1 MSKIIC
7 DICGTT
13 YQDTAERCP
22 ICGCTREAAAGLL
35 GEDLLTENR
44 IVEEQNPKSGKFA
57 PRKREIFDFDEVNS
71 DVDEEEPEEVSFD
84 SDDDEDEYDEEPRH
98 NTFVVILLTV
108 LIVALLAVAGF
119 LFVRYFL
126 PNIKGEETVP
136 PTTAPVYQEPETTA
150 APTILE
156 VPCQNLALTS
166 GTANLTQEG
175 QYFLLHVIAM
185 PEDTTDEIVFSS
197 GDESIATVTADGKIT
212 AVSEGETVIYITC
225 GSSQLSCPVVCNFSG
240 EVKPVETIAAETVVP
255 TAPAE
260 TVPEETAS
268 GETVPA
274 EEGEPEETEAAT
286 EPTKTIA
293 PGDVELKLKKEDIGL
308 KVYYYVTLELDCE
321 LEPTDVEWSS
331 EHPHIATVDENGVVT
346 AKKDGVTDIIVK
358 YGDQE
363 VRCKVRCSY

>member
-13 YQDTAERCP
+13 YQDTADQCP
-22 ICGCTREAAAGLL
+22 ICGCSRDAASALL
-35 GEDLLTENR
+35 GEDLFAED
-44 IVEEQNPKSGKFA
+44 VMESPKAKSGKFSS
-57 PRKREIFDFDEVNS
+57 RKKEIFDYDEVNS
-71 DVDEEEPEEVSFD
+71 DEEEEEVEAVSYDQDDEEE
-84 SDDDEDEYDEEPRH
+84 EYEEEPRH

-126 PNIKGEETVP
+126 PNMQEKETVP
-136 PTTAPVYQEPETTA
+136 TTVYQEPETTA
-150 APTILE
+150 APTQLE
-156 VPCQNLALTS
+156 IPCQSLALTS
-166 GTANLTQEG
+166 GTATLTQEG
-175 QYFLLHVIAM
+175 AYFLLHVIAM
-185 PEDTTDEIVFSS
+185 PEDTTDQIVFKSA
-197 GDESIATVTADGKIT
+197 DESIATVTEDGRIT

-225 GSSQLSCPVVCNFSG
+225 GSSQLDCPVVCNFSG
-240 EVKPVETIAAETVVP
+240 ETETEPEIEETIAAETIAP
-255 TAPAE
+255 TEAE
-260 TVPEETAS
+260 EE
-268 GETVPA
+268 PA
-274 EEGEPEETEAAT
+274 EETEPEETEDAT
-286 EPTKTIA
+286 EPTTNVA
-293 PGDVELKLKKEDIGL
+293 AADVVLKLKKTDIMLG
-308 KVYYYVTLELDCE
+308 VYYQFTLELDCE